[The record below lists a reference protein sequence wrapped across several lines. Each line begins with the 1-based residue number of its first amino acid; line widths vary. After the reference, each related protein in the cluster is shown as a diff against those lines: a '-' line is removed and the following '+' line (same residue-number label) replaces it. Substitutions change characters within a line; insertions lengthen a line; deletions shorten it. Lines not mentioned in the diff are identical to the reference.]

1 MNLPEWLDED
11 SSCIYDKQGH
21 AVSLDVFAAA
31 VVEDYKASLKPWTLE
46 GTAEEL
52 CAAAYRAGQEAMR
65 ESAAQLVE
73 LEYAKDHQGVLR
85 LKQIASHIRKLRDL
99 P

>member
-31 VVEDYKASLKPWTLE
+31 VVEDYKASLKP
-46 GTAEEL
+46 
-52 CAAAYRAGQEAMR
+52 AAYLWQHDETGRTLIKLPEDEWPGRTWSQICP
-65 ESAAQLVE
+65 L
-73 LEYAKDHQGVLR
+73 YR
-85 LKQIASHIRKLRDL
+85 LD
-99 P
+99 